1 MVLMGTVSENMIY
14 INLQNININDDSV
27 WIKLINQIKHSLSLE
42 PSLQNKV
49 LVVKIQDVVCDDSTM
64 IPKLEHK
71 NI

>member
-1 MVLMGTVSENMIY
+1 MGTVSENMIY